1 MRKIIA
7 LIAVSLATASYADCS
22 LRKEIISVGG
32 LPVDNQQERYVQ
44 TGDNQFQCVY
54 SFKVLVDK
62 TWQWAE
68 KYGTGK
74 TSVKA
79 CLAARDAAS
88 TWLLERDDTNS
99 EVSQRVTTVCDT
111 AKKHDFAPVKKGQ
124 QVNISDLTI
133 DPKYVNA
140 DGTIKFIRPVDAP
153 ELIEKCSIFLETEI
167 RPNAAIQNKGYVC
180 QTGRIWI
187 VWKKWENSRI
197 DN

>member
-7 LIAVSLATASYADCS
+7 LLAVGLAVNSYADCS

-32 LPVDNQQERYVQ
+32 LPKDNEQEQYVQ

-88 TWLLERDDTNS
+88 TWLLERDTTS
-99 EVSQRVTTVCDT
+99 TEVSQRVTTVCDT

-140 DGTIKFIRPVDAP
+140 DGTIRFIRPVDAP
-153 ELIEKCSIFLETEI
+153 ELTCSIFLETQI
-167 RPNAAIQNKGYVC
+167 RPDGVAVQNKGYVC
-180 QTGRIWI
+180 QTGRTWT

>member
-32 LPVDNQQERYVQ
+32 LPVDNQQVRYVQ

-68 KYGTGK
+68 KYGNGK

-88 TWLLERDDTNS
+88 TWLLERDDTNT

-133 DPKYVNA
+133 DPKYVNL
-140 DGTIKFIRPVDAP
+140 DGTIRFIRPVDAP
-153 ELIEKCSIFLETEI
+153 ELTCSIFLETQI
-167 RPNAAIQNKGYVC
+167 RPDGVAVQNKGYVC
-180 QTGRIWI
+180 QTGRTWT

>member
-7 LIAVSLATASYADCS
+7 LVAVSLATASYADCS
-22 LRKEIISVGG
+22 LRKEIISIGG
-32 LPVDNQQERYVQ
+32 LPVDNQQERYIQ
-44 TGDNQFQCVY
+44 TADGQFQCVY

-68 KYGTGK
+68 KYGNGK

-88 TWLLERDDTNS
+88 TWLLERDNTNT

-111 AKKHDFAPVKKGQ
+111 AKKHDFGPVKKGQ
-124 QVNISDLTI
+124 QVNISDLTM
-133 DPKYVNA
+133 DPKYVNP
-140 DGTIKFIRPVDAP
+140 DGTIRFIRPVDAP
-153 ELIEKCSIFLETEI
+153 EMTCSIFLESQI
-167 RPNAAIQNKGYVC
+167 RTDGVAVQHKGYVC
-180 QTGRIWI
+180 QTGRTWT

>member
-7 LIAVSLATASYADCS
+7 LIAVSLATNSYADCS
-22 LRKEIISVGG
+22 LRKEIISIGG

-44 TGDNQFQCVY
+44 TGENQFQCVY

-68 KYGTGK
+68 KYGNGK

-111 AKKHDFAPVKKGQ
+111 AKKHDFTPVKKGQ

-133 DPKYVNA
+133 DPKYVNL
-140 DGTIKFIRPVDAP
+140 DGTIRFIRPVDAP
-153 ELIEKCSIFLETEI
+153 ELTCSIFLETQI
-167 RPNAAIQNKGYVC
+167 RPDGVAVQNKGYVC
-180 QTGRIWI
+180 QTGRTWT

>member
-7 LIAVSLATASYADCS
+7 LVAVSLAANAYADCS

-32 LPVDNQQERYVQ
+32 LPVDNQQERYIQ
-44 TGDNQFQCVY
+44 NPNGQFQCVY

-88 TWLLERDDTNS
+88 TWLLERDNTNT
-99 EVSQRVTTVCDT
+99 EIRQQVTTVCDT
-111 AKKHDFAPVKKGQ
+111 AKKHDFDPVQKGQ
-124 QVNISDLTI
+124 QVNLSDLTI
-133 DPKYVNA
+133 DPKYVNS
-140 DGTIKFIRPVDAP
+140 DGTIRFIRPIDAP
-153 ELIEKCSIFLETEI
+153 ELTCSIFLETQI
-167 RPNAAIQNKGYVC
+167 RTDGVAVQHKGYVC
-180 QTGRIWI
+180 QTGRSWT
-187 VWKKWENSRI
+187 VWKKWEQSRI
-197 DN
+197 DK

>member
-32 LPVDNQQERYVQ
+32 LPVDNEQERHVQ

-68 KYGTGK
+68 KYGNGK

-88 TWLLERDDTNS
+88 TWLLERDDTNT

-133 DPKYVNA
+133 DPKYVNL
-140 DGTIKFIRPVDAP
+140 DGTIRFIRPVDAP
-153 ELIEKCSIFLETEI
+153 ELTCSIFLETQI
-167 RPNAAIQNKGYVC
+167 RPDGVAVQNKGYVC
-180 QTGRIWI
+180 QTGRTWT

>member
-22 LRKEIISVGG
+22 LRKEIISTGG
-32 LPVDNQQERYVQ
+32 LPIDNQQERYVQ

-68 KYGTGK
+68 KYGNGK

-88 TWLLERDDTNS
+88 TWLLERDDTNT

-133 DPKYVNA
+133 DPKYVNL
-140 DGTIKFIRPVDAP
+140 DGTIRFIRPVDAP
-153 ELIEKCSIFLETEI
+153 ELTCSIFLETQI
-167 RPNAAIQNKGYVC
+167 RPDGVAVQNKGYVC
-180 QTGRIWI
+180 QTGRTWT

>member
-7 LIAVSLATASYADCS
+7 LLAVGLAVNSYADCS
-22 LRKEIISVGG
+22 LRKEIISIGG
-32 LPVDNQQERYVQ
+32 LPVDNEKERYVQ

-68 KYGTGK
+68 KYGNGK

-88 TWLLERDDTNS
+88 TWLLERDDTNT

-111 AKKHDFAPVKKGQ
+111 AKKHDFGPVKKGQ

-140 DGTIKFIRPVDAP
+140 DGTIRFIRPVDAP
-153 ELIEKCSIFLETEI
+153 ELTCSIFLETQI
-167 RPNAAIQNKGYVC
+167 RPDGVAVQNKGYVC
-180 QTGRIWI
+180 QTGRTWA